1 MSDTNG
7 SLFDDIL
14 SSEELS
20 KKLRCDYIKK
30 YNEENRDRINARR
43 RAKRASRPEEDA
55 AIVRAKNAEYA
66 NKRYHENEEARL
78 KNKECCK
85 KYREAHLEE
94 QKEKQKIYV
103 KNRKANFSEDELR
116 AFNERQAAASRL
128 YRERGGDEVKEMG
141 RQSWSNYYKENR
153 QEMISRVSEYRANN
167 QESVREYRRKYAK
180 ENPDIIC
187 SYRRTRRARKA
198 GAGGTHTPEDINSL
212 RVLQKDKCALCL
224 TSIKKHR
231 HIDHIIPISRGG
243 SNDKYN
249 LQLLCAPCNQRKHAK
264 DPIEFNQS
272 LGLLL

>member
-7 SLFDDIL
+7 SLFDEAV
-14 SSEELS
+14 SSEDTR
-20 KKLRCDYIKK
+20 KALRREYIKK
-30 YNEENRDRINARR
+30 YNEQNRDRINERR
-43 RAKRASRPEEDA
+43 RAKRASRPEEEA
-55 AIVRAKNAEYA
+55 AIVRSKNSEYA

-78 KNKECCK
+78 KNKEYCK
-85 KYREAHLEE
+85 KYREEHLEE
-94 QKEKQKIYV
+94 LKEKGKIYV
-103 KNRKANFSEDELR
+103 KNRKDNFSEEELK
-116 AFNERQAAASRL
+116 AFNERQAEASRL
-128 YRERGGDEVKEMG
+128 YRERGGDAVKEMC

-167 QESVREYRRKYAK
+167 QEAVREYRRKYAK
-180 ENPDIIC
+180 ENPEVVRT
-187 SYRRTRRARKA
+187 YARTRRARKA
-198 GAGGTHTPEDINSL
+198 KVGGTHTPSDINNL

-231 HIDHIIPISRGG
+231 HVDHIVPISRGG
-243 SNDKYN
+243 SNDKHN